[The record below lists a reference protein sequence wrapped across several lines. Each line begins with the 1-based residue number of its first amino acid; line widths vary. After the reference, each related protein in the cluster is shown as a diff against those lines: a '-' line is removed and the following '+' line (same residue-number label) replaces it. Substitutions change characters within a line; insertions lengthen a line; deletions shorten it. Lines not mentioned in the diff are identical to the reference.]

1 MNYKLIFIIPFVLI
15 AIAGTVWFEWQ
26 YHKEKRSLWLGISF
40 LAALLPI
47 LGLGALVLVTFEQ
60 FLPVRIILVVC
71 ASVLI
76 VAILMFPFVLI
87 ITMLISG
94 IQLIRKEGFSLSHML
109 SLGFGVC
116 YIAYLVV
123 WPMLSDIWKN
133 DFFNFWYVY
142 LSFVFFF
149 TLSIFAMYTISSFLN
164 LLRNRRKTY
173 RYIIVLGSGLRN
185 GAEVT
190 PLLAGRI
197 QKGIEAYRQN
207 PGSRLVFSG
216 GKGSD
221 EALSEGEAM
230 KYYAIEHGVLEEDIL
245 VESQSVNTEENLKFS
260 YQMIQQDAKGEKGNL
275 LVVTNR
281 YHVFRALLL
290 SKHLGIFCDGRGS
303 RTKLYF
309 SLNAFVREWI
319 AYLVFWRRKYVVV
332 LGASFFILGAG
343 YLLSWYLQNLS

>member
-15 AIAGTVWFEWQ
+15 ATLGIAWFTWQ
-26 YHKEKRSLWLGISF
+26 YHKEKRSLWLGITF

-47 LGLGALVLVTFEQ
+47 LGLCAFVLVAFEQ
-60 FLPVRIILVVC
+60 FLPARIVLVVGVV
-71 ASVLI
+71 AFMA
-76 VAILMFPFVLI
+76 AILMFPFVLI

-94 IQLIRKEGFSLSHML
+94 IRLIRREGFSLPHML
-109 SLGFGVC
+109 SLGFSVC
-116 YIAYLVV
+116 YIAYLLI
-123 WPMLSDIWKN
+123 WPMLSDIRKN
-133 DFFNFWYVY
+133 DFFNFLYVY

-149 TLSIFAMYTISSFLN
+149 TLSIFAMYTISNFLN
-164 LLRNRRKTY
+164 LLRNRRKIY

-185 GAEVT
+185 GTEVT

-197 QKGIEAYRQN
+197 QKGIEAYHQN

-216 GKGSD
+216 GRGSD

-230 KYYAIEHGVLEEDIL
+230 KYYAIEHGVPKEDIL
-245 VESQSVNTEENLKFS
+245 VETQSVNTEENLKFS
-260 YQMIQQDAKGEKGNL
+260 YQMIQQDAEGEMGNL

-290 SKHLGIFCDGRGS
+290 SKHLGISCDGRGS

-309 SLNAFVREWI
+309 SLNALVREWI
-319 AYLVFWRRKYVVV
+319 AYLVFWRRTYVIV
-332 LGASFFILGAG
+332 LGVSFFILGTG
-343 YLLSWYLQNLS
+343 YLLSWYLKNP